1 MTPEKRFE
9 RIEKT
14 MAEAAESHREFQKQ
28 HDEAVNHHEQW
39 LKRHEEALASHAS
52 WLLDQER
59 WTRGHEEWK
68 VEMELTLK
76 ALAAEQ
82 ALTAFKL
89 QSFIESLRRG
99 GNGRH

>member
-1 MTPEKRFE
+1 MTPEERFE
-9 RIEKT
+9 RIKQDLAD
-14 MAEAAESHREFQKQ
+14 MAESRK
-28 HDEAVNHHEQW
+28 EAQERHEQW
-39 LKRHEEALASHAS
+39 LKSHEEALASHAS

-68 VEMELTLK
+68 VEMDLALK

-82 ALTAFKL
+82 ALTARKL
-89 QSFIESLRRG
+89 RAFIYSLRRG